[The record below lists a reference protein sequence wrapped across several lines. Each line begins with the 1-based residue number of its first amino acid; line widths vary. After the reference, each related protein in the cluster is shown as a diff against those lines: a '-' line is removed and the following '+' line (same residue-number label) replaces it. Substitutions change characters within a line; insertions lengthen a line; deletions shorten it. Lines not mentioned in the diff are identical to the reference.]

1 MTNRRTALLK
11 PSNPAAIRR
20 DRCST
25 TIQPTQT
32 SLGLVLDNSPKLI
45 AIFATFLGIAAL
57 AHEWGYYSVF
67 GLELSQVPVTA
78 ADQFKN
84 LLALIPNTLKN
95 STNVTVIALL
105 FLSRGV
111 DQSLYKKASWIL
123 GITGA
128 LTALG
133 YSLLS
138 KSSVFRLDG
147 LDFVFLA
154 ILLRIFSSELADKN
168 EVVRKKTALA
178 ISLIFIPVGLFAI
191 GERSAAEFRHE
202 APIVYIF
209 LKDTDTRETALK
221 GSLLRSYEKQ
231 LLISTEKG
239 EIIFQPLEKVVKIE
253 VLQRKTSNFICRE
266 LPSICFLK

>member
-1 MTNRRTALLK
+1 MQT
-11 PSNPAAIRR
+11 
-20 DRCST
+20 DHYST
-25 TIQPTQT
+25 TTKPPSS
-32 SLGLVLDNSPKLI
+32 SLTLVLDNSPKLI

-95 STNVTVIALL
+95 STTIAVIALL
-105 FLSRGV
+105 FFSHGIK
-111 DQSLYKKASWIL
+111 QSNYKKASWIL
-123 GITGA
+123 GISGA

-133 YSLLS
+133 YSLFS

-168 EVVRKKTALA
+168 EGMRKKTALS

-191 GERSAAEFRHE
+191 GERSAAEFKHE
-202 APIVYIF
+202 APIVYVF

-239 EIIFQPLEKVVKIE
+239 EIIFQPLEKVIKIE
-253 VLQRKTSNFICRE
+253 VLQRKTSNIVCRE
-266 LPSICFLK
+266 FPSICFLK